1 MQDIQE
7 VQKQY
12 NIAAEY
18 VVNLDET
25 GIFYG
30 AAPKYIFEAHG
41 ARSCAIP
48 DHDEKSRFTVELAA
62 AGDGNILPY
71 FIVIKCS
78 VPSGSNPYDF
88 GSMRVIHNLH
98 TEPAFNASAG
108 WSLKKWE
115 GFKTTRRKKNGQP
128 VQQGEEFE
136 HVRLYLQHVD
146 GHVITCQPKAWMD
159 TGGLPCT
166 FRLYWRRGGRSSRRR
181 GQDLMNFRLSVFC
194 WCVTMHLC
202 TKQTN
207 SRS

>member
-41 ARSCAIP
+41 ARNGEIP

-98 TEPAFNASAG
+98 AEPAFNVSAG

-128 VQQGEEFE
+128 VQQEEEFE
-136 HVRLYLQHVD
+136 HVRWYLQHVD

-159 TGGLPCT
+159 TGGFAMYIETVLAP
-166 FRLYWRRGGRSSRRR
+166 W
-181 GQDLMNFRLSVFC
+181 
-194 WCVTMHLC
+194 
-202 TKQTN
+202 
-207 SRS
+207 

>member
-1 MQDIQE
+1 ML
-7 VQKQY
+7 
-12 NIAAEY
+12 
-18 VVNLDET
+18 NLDET
-25 GIFYG
+25 GVFYG

-41 ARSCAIP
+41 ARNGEIP

-62 AGDGNILPY
+62 AGDGTILPYFIVSRSLLTLVGLFWDGTILPY

-115 GFKTTRRKKNGQP
+115 DFKTTRRKKNGQP
-128 VQQGEEFE
+128 VQQQEEFE
-136 HVRLYLQHVD
+136 HVRWYLQHVD

-159 TGGLPCT
+159 TGG
-166 FRLYWRRGGRSSRRR
+166 F
-181 GQDLMNFRLSVFC
+181 DM
-194 WCVTMHLC
+194 
-202 TKQTN
+202 
-207 SRS
+207 